1 MALESMNRRIE
12 TTIESPSGIGPRVG
26 SALRRRGLPTVILLV
41 CFAACVPE
49 LDVDESR
56 IDAPRLLA
64 VRAIPAEAAPNERV
78 TYEALYVDAN
88 GAPVEA
94 PLGWHRCLVPPTL
107 DEAGAV
113 RAECLS
119 FDATPEVRETI
130 AFAPRVE
137 ATVPFDV
144 CRRFGPDP
152 RVLEDGSTARPAS
165 PDATGGYAQPI
176 VVELP
181 EEATLDFSFFEH
193 RIRCNLAGARQD
205 VAVAFRRRYRTNVA
219 PEPTTLRV
227 IREDGREETI
237 DETLVAAIGERVE
250 LVVGWA
256 ECPSEPA
263 CGDGVCLPSEDV
275 ETCAEDCTT
284 PLGCGGAETFLRYDP
299 TLRELVSER
308 ESVRAFFA
316 TSAGSFETE
325 RVGVAA
331 DESSREVGSRLE
343 VEGAGVVH
351 VVLRD
356 SRGGVRWRSVRVD
369 VAP

>member
-1 MALESMNRRIE
+1 MSLESMPRRIE
-12 TTIESPSGIGPRVG
+12 TTIESASGIGPRVG
-26 SALRRRGLPTVILLV
+26 SVLRRRGLPTVILLV

-88 GAPVEA
+88 GAPVDA

-165 PDATGGYAQPI
+165 PDATGGYAQPV

-205 VAVAFRRRYRTNVA
+205 VAVAFRRRYRANVA

-237 DETLVAAIGERVE
+237 DDALVAAIGERVE

-256 ECPSEPA
+256 ACPSEPA

-275 ETCAEDCTT
+275 ETCAEDCAT
-284 PLGCGGAETFLRYDP
+284 PLGCGGAETFVRYDP

-331 DESSREVGSRLE
+331 DEPTREVRSRLA
-343 VEGAGVVH
+343 VEGTGVAH

-356 SRGGVRWRSVRVD
+356 SRGGVQWRSVRVD